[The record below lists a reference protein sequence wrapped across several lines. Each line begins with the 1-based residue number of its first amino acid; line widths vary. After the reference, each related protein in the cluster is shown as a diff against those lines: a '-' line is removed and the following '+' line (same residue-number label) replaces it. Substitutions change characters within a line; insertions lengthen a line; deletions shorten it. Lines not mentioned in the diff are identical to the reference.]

1 MDFRWV
7 PFTDQIGA
15 MLQAVIPKTLVLP
28 IPQGPLK
35 GEKWVVAS
43 GVLEYFLG
51 CFEPDKVKLL
61 ERFIQK
67 GKVVYD
73 VGAHV
78 GYFSLLSAMLVQD
91 EGQVIAFEPNPD
103 NAKRLRQ
110 HIEMNG
116 YTNIKII
123 EAAVSNENGESSFDD
138 DKESSTS
145 CLSPTGRII
154 VKTRTIDALVE
165 SREAPPPDY
174 LKIDVE
180 GAELL
185 VIKGAESTLKS
196 YRPLIFLATHSPALK
211 KDCID
216 LLDSLGY
223 VVKPESGG
231 DIDEAKDLFAQPATP
246 LGF

>member
-1 MDFRWV
+1 
-7 PFTDQIGA
+7 
-15 MLQAVIPKTLVLP
+15 VIPKTLVLP

-51 CFEPDKVKLL
+51 CFEPDKVRLF

-78 GYFSLLSAMLVQD
+78 GYFSLLSAILVQD

-103 NAKRLRQ
+103 NIRRLRR

-116 YTNIKII
+116 YSNIKVMGT
-123 EAAVSNENGESSFDD
+123 AVSNKNGEFSFDI
-138 DKESSTS
+138 DKENSTT
-145 CLSPTGRII
+145 CLSPTGKIK
-154 VKTRTIDALVE
+154 VKTRTIDTLVE
-165 SREAPPPDY
+165 SREIPPPDY
-174 LKIDVE
+174 MKIDVE
-180 GAELL
+180 GAEVL

-196 YRPLIFLATHSPALK
+196 YRPIIFLATHSPVLK
-211 KDCID
+211 KACID
-216 LLDSLGY
+216 ILDSLDY
-223 VVKPESGG
+223 VVNPESGD
-231 DIDEAKDLFAQPATP
+231 DIDEVKDFFAQPVTT
-246 LGF
+246 LGLCANIPGS